1 MAEINDADVFAGLK
15 FFAEAEGYNRPF
27 NGLNQ
32 QAVLFDIFA
41 RKNSNVNRFIDI
53 EKLQNNSTEW
63 DSSNYVKWKRITIHT
78 FISLRGIYHGS
89 CHIIIPE

>member
-63 DSSNYVKWKRITIHT
+63 DSSNYVKWKKNNYPY
-78 FISLRGIYHGS
+78 IYIFKGN
-89 CHIIIPE
+89 IPYN

>member
-78 FISLRGIYHGS
+78 FISLKGIYHGS

>member
-41 RKNSNVNRFIDI
+41 RKTAMSIV
-53 EKLQNNSTEW
+53 
-63 DSSNYVKWKRITIHT
+63 SSI
-78 FISLRGIYHGS
+78 
-89 CHIIIPE
+89 

>member
-53 EKLQNNSTEW
+53 ENFRTTLQNGILLIM
-63 DSSNYVKWKRITIHT
+63 SNGKRITIHT